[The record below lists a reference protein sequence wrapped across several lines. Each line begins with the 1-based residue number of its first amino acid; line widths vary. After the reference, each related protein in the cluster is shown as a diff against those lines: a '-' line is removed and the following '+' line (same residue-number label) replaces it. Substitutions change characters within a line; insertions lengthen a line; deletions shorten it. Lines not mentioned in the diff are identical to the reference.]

1 MAPLAGTL
9 DVDLLPAAQGM
20 IEAVKPANERGEGR
34 SWVYRSVD
42 PAYTQGRCREAYI
55 KVQKGYTCRTLWSL
69 GRKIP
74 TLKREYRALKR
85 LQAIGVSVPEVLE
98 FHAEGDHARLVMTG
112 VADAMPLD
120 EALSAFPD
128 HAEDM
133 LCHAAT
139 VISNMHAH
147 GWNHGALYPD
157 HIFVGPAPVCSIT
170 LIDVEKADRSPWHE
184 HDLDRLLRYLH
195 LQSPDLARW
204 FTFCYETEVIDTCGT
219 GAIEQHGRSLR

>member
-1 MAPLAGTL
+1 MEIVAGTV
-9 DVDLLPAAQGM
+9 DVDLLSAAQGM

-34 SWVYRSVD
+34 SWVYRSID

-74 TLKREYRALKR
+74 TLMREYRALRR
-85 LQAIGVSVPEVLE
+85 LAAIGVCVPEVLE
-98 FHAEGDHARLVMTG
+98 FHADGDNARLVMAG
-112 VADAMPLD
+112 VADALPLD
-120 EALSAFPD
+120 KALEAYPD
-128 HAEDM
+128 HAEDI
-133 LCHAAT
+133 LCQCAT
-139 VISNMHAH
+139 VIRNMHAH

-157 HIFVGPAPVCSIT
+157 HIFVAPKPDYSIT

-195 LQSPDLARW
+195 FESPDLARW
-204 FTFCYETEVIDTCGT
+204 FTFCYETEVFDTCRT
-219 GAIEQHGRSLR
+219 FVTGRSGR